1 MVNLLGLLRLSVH
14 IVGLLLLLLLEKLQ
28 LLLNSLL
35 MSRVVHVESLYSL
48 FELLK
53 FEFKYQRFK

>member
-1 MVNLLGLLRLSVH
+1 VVNLLGLLRLSVH
-14 IVGLLLLLLLEKLQ
+14 IIGLLLLLLEKLQ
-28 LLLNSLL
+28 LLLDSLL

>member
-14 IVGLLLLLLLEKLQ
+14 IIGLLLLLLEKLQ
-28 LLLNSLL
+28 LLLDSLL